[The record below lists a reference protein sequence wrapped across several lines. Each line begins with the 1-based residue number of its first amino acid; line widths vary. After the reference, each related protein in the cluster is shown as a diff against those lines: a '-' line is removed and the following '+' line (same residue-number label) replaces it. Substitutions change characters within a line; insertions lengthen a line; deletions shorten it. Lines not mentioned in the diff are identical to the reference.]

1 MRMPDVHVLVYA
13 HREDEVVHEAARAWV
28 DAAVNGS
35 EPFALSALVIV
46 GFVRIVTN
54 PRIYKEPTPTPVALA
69 AVDAMLVR
77 PNCRLCLPGTR
88 HWQLVSHLCRETQ
101 AAGKLVADA
110 QHAAMAIEHGCEW
123 ISRDRDFARFESGG
137 LRWKHFDA

>member
-1 MRMPDVHVLVYA
+1 MRMPDVNVLVYA
-13 HREDEVVHEAARAWV
+13 HREDEAVHEAARAWV
-28 DAAVNGS
+28 DATVNGS

-77 PNCRLCLPGTR
+77 PNCHLCLPGTR
-88 HWQLVSHLCRETQ
+88 HWQLVSHLCRATQ

-110 QHAAMAIEHGCEW
+110 QHAAKAIEHGCEW
-123 ISRDRDFARFESGG
+123 ISRDRDFARFESAG
-137 LRWKHFDA
+137 LRWKRFDA